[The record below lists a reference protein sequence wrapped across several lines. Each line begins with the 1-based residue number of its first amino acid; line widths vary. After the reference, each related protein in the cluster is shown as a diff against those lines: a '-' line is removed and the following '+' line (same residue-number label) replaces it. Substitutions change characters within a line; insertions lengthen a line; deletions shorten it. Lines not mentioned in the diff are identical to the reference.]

1 MGGLIIGQAV
11 VSANLVSPI
20 VVMIVALTALG
31 SMVIPEEEF
40 AAAFRLL
47 KYVFLF
53 LGGYLGIFGIVLGI
67 YLTVAHLSGLLSCG
81 MPYLLPFIK
90 KRTLPRCW
98 RRNPADPV
106 QEEMAEAA
114 LCKMGTENPS
124 AEK

>member
-1 MGGLIIGQAV
+1 
-11 VSANLVSPI
+11 
-20 VVMIVALTALG
+20 
-31 SMVIPEEEF
+31 MVIPEEEF

-90 KRTLPRCW
+90 KEPCRDAGEGILRIPFRKRW
-98 RRNPADPV
+98 QRPLYARWEQKIRLRKNDSDDSGESRREDSRKV
-106 QEEMAEAA
+106 QEQE
-114 LCKMGTENPS
+114 
-124 AEK
+124 EKDS

>member
-1 MGGLIIGQAV
+1 MAKK
-11 VSANLVSPI
+11 
-20 VVMIVALTALG
+20 
-31 SMVIPEEEF
+31 
-40 AAAFRLL
+40 RLQ
-47 KYVFLF
+47 KKREATSSVY
-53 LGGYLGIFGIVLGI
+53 
-67 YLTVAHLSGLLSCG
+67 
-81 MPYLLPFIK
+81 K